1 MKFKNKEIL
10 TELQSHIQERS
21 EELRFKGLT
30 PEKAQKQA
38 AQEFGQLE
46 TVYQQVKSIKGSA
59 WLLWLNPKALLL
71 LAYCFLT
78 IALLIIYFGFKNW
91 LVGTIF
97 EPLLLYWAGF
107 SIVGG
112 TVIISYWLIEFLG
125 LGKHKTLWVTI
136 LFIALLNLP
145 ITAILDIDNFEVNVH
160 AMFLGITLILLSRIF
175 WPKLTIWWQKIII
188 YSYAIIA
195 TTSILREKPL
205 FNFIGKA
212 RCLFLTP
219 DNVPLTGALAS
230 CQQVQPWSGMLLPVH
245 LTLLIGVPYFFYFLI
260 RYWLNRG
267 TQLYRKVILSCS
279 ALGLIMIPIAVGG
292 INNYGQLDIIPWK
305 AEIYQIYHEVLGRDP
320 TAEDIEFYATTRAYQ
335 HLDLIKETLMNSEE
349 YNIDFNQA
357 PWRPTIEQIY
367 WDILGRDP
375 RTNELRFY
383 AVTRAYQDLEKVKQV
398 LYQSTERRIKI
409 NLIFEEV
416 LNRPATE
423 EELDFYIRNKTSIEN
438 IYQALRTIK

>member
-46 TVYQQVKSIKGSA
+46 TVYQQVKNIKGSA
-59 WLLWLNPKALLL
+59 WLPWLSPKALLL
-71 LAYCFLT
+71 WTYCFLT
-78 IALLIIYFGFKNW
+78 MALLAIYFGFKNQ
-91 LVGTIF
+91 VAGTIF

-160 AMFLGITLILLSRIF
+160 AMFLGITLILLSKIF
-175 WPKLTIWWQKIII
+175 WPKLTIWWQKFII
-188 YSYAIIA
+188 YGYAIIA

-230 CQQVQPWSGMLLPVH
+230 CQQVQPWSGMLIPVY
-245 LTLLIGVPYFFYFLI
+245 LTLLIGVPYLFYFLI
-260 RYWLNRG
+260 RYWLNKSTR
-267 TQLYRKVILSCS
+267 LYRKIILSSS
-279 ALGLIMIPIAVGG
+279 ALGLIIVPMVVNGV
-292 INNYGQLDIIPWK
+292 NNYGQIDIVPRK
-305 AEIYQIYHEVLGRDP
+305 AEIYQLYQEILQRDP
-320 TAEDIEFYATTRAYQ
+320 TAEEIEFYAQTRAYQ
-335 HLDLIKETLMNSEE
+335 HLDRIRETLLNSEE
-349 YNIDFNQA
+349 YNINLDQA

-383 AVTRAYQDLEKVKQV
+383 AVTRAYQDMERVKET
-398 LYQSTERRIKI
+398 LYQSEERKIKI
-409 NLIFEEV
+409 NLIFQEV
-416 LNRPATE
+416 LKRPATE
-423 EELDFYIRNKTSIEN
+423 EELDFYIKNKTSIED
-438 IYQALRTIK
+438 IYQWYH